1 MTVMKEFKKYGF
13 RFGLLLA
20 IALPLLYFT
29 QGENAVKIIAYKVA
43 MVSVGLG
50 LAETW
55 WMVAFKPQFGR
66 TEAMLAD
73 KQQAILMFRGVLY
86 AAIVLACTLGL

>member
-1 MTVMKEFKKYGF
+1 MKEFKKYGL

-43 MVSVGLG
+43 MVSIGLA

-55 WMVAFKPQFGR
+55 WMVAFKPQFGKS
-66 TEAMLAD
+66 EVLNSGQLFPVML
-73 KQQAILMFRGVLY
+73 FRGLLY
-86 AAIVLACTLGL
+86 SAVVVAVTLGL